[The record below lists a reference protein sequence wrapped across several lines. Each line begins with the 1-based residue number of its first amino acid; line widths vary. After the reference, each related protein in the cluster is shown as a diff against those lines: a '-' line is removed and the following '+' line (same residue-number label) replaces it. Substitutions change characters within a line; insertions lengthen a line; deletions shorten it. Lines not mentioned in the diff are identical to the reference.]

1 MDRNNLI
8 IELYGDKNIY
18 EAEKDKY
25 EKNEKL
31 LLDNE
36 EYKITAIEGLE
47 SSDFE
52 VEIEGNMNF
61 DGGILKS
68 KKVSSRTITL
78 SAEYIGE
85 NVLEERKRLIS
96 LFNPSKTGILIAYF
110 NGSDKKAIE
119 YEIES
124 IKINL
129 ENIYNPISFTVTLMC
144 PDPYFKDVVMQTQV
158 GAVWIDGLKFGFKLP
173 FHLRKRETS
182 VNGNV
187 IKIIEN
193 KGHVDCPIQ
202 VEFHGPAENPRVEN
216 ITTKEFI
223 KINKT
228 LKDGE
233 ILYISTEYGNKKVKI
248 KGEDGNIKNAFNYI
262 DLDSTFFSLVPGKNS
277 ISYSNSNDKLTGQSV
292 KISFKNKYLGI

>member
-8 IELYGDKNIY
+8 LELYGDKNIY
-18 EAEKDKY
+18 EVKKDNY

-31 LLDNE
+31 VLDNE
-36 EYKITAIEGLE
+36 EYKITAVEGLE

-85 NVLEERKRLIS
+85 DVLEERKRLIS
-96 LFNPSKTGILIAYF
+96 LFNPSKTGLLIAYF
-110 NGSDKKAIE
+110 KGTEKKAIE

-144 PDPYFKDVVMQTQV
+144 PDPYFKDVEMQTKV

-173 FHLRKRETS
+173 FHLRKREVS
-182 VNGNV
+182 ENGNI
-187 IKIIEN
+187 IKVIEN

-202 VEFHGPAENPRVEN
+202 VEFQGPAENPCIEN
-216 ITTKEFI
+216 MTTKEFI

-228 LKDGE
+228 LKEGE
-233 ILYISTEYGNKKVKI
+233 VLYINTEYGNKKVKI
-248 KGEDGNIKNAFNYI
+248 KDEEGNIKSAFNYI
-262 DLDSTFFSLVPGKNS
+262 DLDSTFFSLIPGDNR
-277 ISYSNSNDKLTGQSV
+277 ISYSNSDDKLTGQSV